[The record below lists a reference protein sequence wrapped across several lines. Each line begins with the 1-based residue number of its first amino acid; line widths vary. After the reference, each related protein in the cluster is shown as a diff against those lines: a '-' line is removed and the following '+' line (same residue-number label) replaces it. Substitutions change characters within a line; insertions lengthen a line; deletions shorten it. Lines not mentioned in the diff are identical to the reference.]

1 MPAEHQTSKKASQ
14 PPHNNIQQKIKIRKQ
29 TRFQDRD
36 LCPWEGIPKEE
47 KFPHTQ
53 KPPQRRGQG
62 GALEPPKETQQQVL
76 RRPNGENSPE
86 FVVKQYF
93 SAEKQLTCPSRQLGL
108 DAQAQASG
116 VRPQGEDQGW
126 LPSRYSEGTSTTQ
139 LRESRENHGPAR
151 EARDHCGGNALTT
164 HTPRMQDL
172 TFASAIG
179 GMSQLWSMKVEKT
192 LRELEA
198 EDRRP
203 LQSQPQGL
211 QVPPSCEQAQVT
223 AHTFLGD

>member
-14 PPHNNIQQKIKIRKQ
+14 PPHNNVQQKIKIRKQ

-86 FVVKQYF
+86 FVVKQHF

-139 LRESRENHGPAR
+139 LRESRKKPGPPR
-151 EARDHCGGNALTT
+151 EARVCCCKNLSLPKLTDPRNPL
-164 HTPRMQDL
+164 PRM
-172 TFASAIG
+172 
-179 GMSQLWSMKVEKT
+179 
-192 LRELEA
+192 
-198 EDRRP
+198 P
-203 LQSQPQGL
+203 
-211 QVPPSCEQAQVT
+211 
-223 AHTFLGD
+223 